1 MIITIFQ
8 DLNEPTIIYSHI
20 ILENLVLKFPLGLC
34 NNLINIH
41 IISYNFLFD
50 LFNLLRLF
58 LYFRNLNSTIVVLL
72 ISTILFIFKIIEIQD
87 LIIDYFIT
95 IVDLFSDP
103 VSSPVFLIDF
113 QVSWLDKHIF
123 TVSINQ
129 EGI

>member
-34 NNLINIH
+34 NNLINID

-58 LYFRNLNSTIVVLL
+58 LCFRNLNSTIVVLL

-113 QVSWLDKHIF
+113 EVSWLDKLIS
-123 TVSINQ
+123 TVSMNQ

>member
-34 NNLINIH
+34 NNLINID

-58 LYFRNLNSTIVVLL
+58 LCFWNLNSTIVVLL

-113 QVSWLDKHIF
+113 EVSWLDKLIS
-123 TVSINQ
+123 TVSMNQ